1 MNNVRKECFLMFDA
15 NKVLITIPHKI
26 FIPNKGM
33 GPITKPFYVEKELLN
48 LYDILGIQYAKVDSN
63 GYEDLNGDG
72 EYDIINFESKENFLE
87 QKYLQ
92 INEILKQIKIMV
104 NESGNIGEKLSNDLE
119 YIKNNKID
127 FEDLDEYIN
136 KQNTFIQQFDTNK
149 SNLEQKKIELD
160 TSIESLRSEL
170 TQKQDSLTTFE
181 DDKTKFDTDYNN
193 VLDTKSKMEE
203 LSRTADYI
211 KNMESDVIKVEEKLN
226 QINTRGDELQV
237 AQEQFNSK
245 ILDYKNDLKN
255 YMVENAE
262 MYKGEHGKD
271 GAQGPKGEPGTN
283 GTDGA
288 QGPKGEPGKDGAQGP
303 KGEPGK
309 DGVDGAQ
316 GPKGEPGTNGKSI
329 NIEKLTQSEYDL
341 IEVKDE
347 NTIYLIVGE

>member
-1 MNNVRKECFLMFDA
+1 
-15 NKVLITIPHKI
+15 
-26 FIPNKGM
+26 
-33 GPITKPFYVEKELLN
+33 
-48 LYDILGIQYAKVDSN
+48 
-63 GYEDLNGDG
+63 
-72 EYDIINFESKENFLE
+72 LE

-160 TSIESLRSEL
+160 TSIESLRSDL
-170 TQKQDSLTTFE
+170 TQIQDSLTTFE

-262 MYKGEHGKD
+262 MYKGEPGKD
-271 GAQGPKGEPGTN
+271 GV
-283 GTDGA
+283 
-288 QGPKGEPGKDGAQGP
+288 DGAQGP

-316 GPKGEPGTNGKSI
+316 GPKGEPGKDGEDGAKGRNG
-329 NIEKLTQSEYDL
+329 EH
-341 IEVKDE
+341 
-347 NTIYLIVGE
+347 G